1 MITYDRD
8 KCIRCGNCFDV
19 CPQHTID
26 WGSDGYPV
34 QARPHGCMECGA
46 CAQNCEGEAISVQ
59 AGVGCFSALLR
70 ETLLGKQAGCG

>member
-8 KCIRCGNCFDV
+8 KCMRCGNCFDV
-19 CPQHTID
+19 CPQLTID

-34 QARPHGCMECGA
+34 QPRPHDCMECGA
-46 CAQNCEGEAISVQ
+46 CAKNCPAAAIRVA

-70 ETLLGKQAGCG
+70 ETLLGGEAGCG